1 MADAGGIA
9 NTGTS
14 LKGMREQLV
23 EIKNIKKPQ
32 PTKATVKLPREAAAA
47 AQAIAEERRNQS
59 GTTIILTPSSN
70 LKTTKPV
77 IDGSIL
83 KSDERQ
89 RLARERREEL
99 GKQQAFREIQLLE
112 KEKKAKRQY
121 EKQIEERQRKIKE
134 QKEKEQQRRA
144 AVEEK
149 RRQKLDEEKEHFEA
163 MVNRTLERSNRLEQ
177 RQKRWSWGGS
187 VTPDSDSKSGL
198 SSATLPNPVD
208 LVDKLPSSTEP
219 QTEEGGSSGNKHT
232 SSTLN
237 LRQTDSVI
245 NKRLSTS
252 SATLPNSDKTV
263 TGTFS
268 QPLQASRIS
277 VRSRSIDRLKSSTVQ
292 KSEVDKH
299 GPTHAAKRSPSP
311 SLSTCKRPPSPAN
324 VKHPLSPSAP
334 NKVSQRSRP
343 PSPSTLKQLPSSPT
357 TGAKPVF
364 KPIQRPLI
372 TPNVSSIPKKSRT
385 PEIDSKSKDRSEA
398 RKQEPQ
404 TSPASE
410 KAVKT
415 KEVEPSSKTGL
426 ETISAEE
433 TDKTLIE
440 KQQSVPDQK
449 DQEEGGKDLKEEEE
463 RKVKEET
470 EKKAIEAEEER
481 DAGHTQLGETS
492 PPEEQQQKTE
502 EDQERLAAELQQQKE
517 EAEVKA
523 QEEAARQRRERE
535 RIMEQSVQERLERKK
550 RIEEIMKR
558 TRKVEQNSEQSEEKS
573 KNEAIDEDDAVEA
586 DKENLETVDP
596 LVKITESDSPE
607 EVKPSGELS
616 ATTPPQVPCEIQTE
630 TTTSNETDALITNG
644 NEMAPEPENSKPDL
658 DMTLATDTSLS
669 AKDTVTPNS
678 EIVDAVETEHT
689 SDLNGKSD
697 TWTFEE
703 VIDLEEHAKSSQ
715 PNSSNTPDSCTQ
727 NSNDAATFTPSPK
740 LAFEEDSATNPLT
753 TSAGSN

>member
-219 QTEEGGSSGNKHT
+219 QTEEGNKHT

>member
-187 VTPDSDSKSGL
+187 VTPDSDSK
-198 SSATLPNPVD
+198 
-208 LVDKLPSSTEP
+208 
-219 QTEEGGSSGNKHT
+219 SGNKHT